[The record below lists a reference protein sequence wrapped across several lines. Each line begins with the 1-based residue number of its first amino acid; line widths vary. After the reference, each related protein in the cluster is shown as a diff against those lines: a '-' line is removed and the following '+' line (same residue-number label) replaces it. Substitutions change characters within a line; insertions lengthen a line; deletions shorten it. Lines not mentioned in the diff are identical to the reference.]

1 MSIQTRS
8 HLNESY
14 ESCESRESL
23 VLSQFIDEDID
34 YDILEKYPLYK
45 DYLFKKTQFPNI
57 LTAIL
62 YLRQQMGITND
73 SDEPYYEKMRNFDK
87 IIFEGTEYI
96 TDINELLKITKNL
109 GILSIL
115 SIESK
120 EFDSITK
127 NTIIQKIANY

>member
-1 MSIQTRS
+1 MSIQTRAQ
-8 HLNESY
+8 LNES
-14 ESCESRESL
+14 L
-23 VLSQFIDEDID
+23 VRDQFIDEDID

-87 IIFEGTEYI
+87 IIFEGTEYL

-120 EFDSITK
+120 EFDPITK
-127 NTIIQKIANY
+127 STIIQKIANY

>member
-1 MSIQTRS
+1 MSIQTQAQ
-8 HLNESY
+8 LNK
-14 ESCESRESL
+14 SL
-23 VLSQFIDEDID
+23 VRSQIIDEDID

-73 SDEPYYEKMRNFDK
+73 SSEPYYEKMRNFDK
-87 IIFEGTEYI
+87 NIFEETEYL

-120 EFDSITK
+120 EFDPITK
-127 NTIIQKIANY
+127 SVIIQKIANY